1 METAHTAYRFAE
13 FTLDL
18 ARGALFR
25 SGEEVKLRPKV
36 FEVLKYLVEN
46 SGRLIGKEEIAKT
59 IWPESFV
66 TDDSLVQCTV
76 ELRRALGDPDQRM
89 IKTIPRRGYLFDVA
103 VQASNRS
110 AALPHGVHELS
121 TVQEGMVEIEKLS
134 SRRFDVPVPRT
145 SLVGRGKDVTEAV
158 RLLLDTDTKLLSV
171 TGTGGAGKTR
181 LALAIAKHVA
191 EHFSGGVQFVALAS
205 ILNPDLVGAAI
216 VKALNLQP
224 VANRTIPQVIC
235 DQMEAGG
242 GFLLILDNFEQVLP
256 AAQLV
261 SEILAHCP
269 FIKAMVTT
277 RESLQIYG
285 EQEFPVAPLIGNAA
299 MQLFQ
304 QRATAVRPNFAIS
317 SENETAIQ
325 AICER
330 LDGLPLAIEL
340 AAARTKI
347 LSPRTILERLQSR
360 LDLLTKGASDLP
372 ERQRTLRRTIDWSYD
387 LLNVAEQ
394 RLFWRFS
401 AFVGG
406 ATLEAAEAVC
416 DTRQDLGIGIF
427 EGLGSLLDKNLVQRV
442 DSPDAEP
449 RFSMLETI
457 REYALER
464 LASSGEEGETRRS
477 HAAYCLVIAE
487 EGNPEL
493 DSKERSEWL
502 ARCDVE
508 IDNCRNALDWLT
520 QNNQVEWALRLSIA
534 LFRFWDM
541 RDMFV
546 EGRTRL
552 ETLLRLVQIGYL
564 KERGRICTFLGAL
577 GTSQGDYAAA
587 DTFLRQSLTFYR
599 ELNDHW
605 GIAASWN
612 ALAVN
617 TRDRGDFE
625 EAEHYFEQSLE
636 YWRRLPDRLSTARC
650 LHNLANAA
658 KMRGDYGRAA
668 NALAEAAF
676 IFEQVGDASGAAWS
690 INQSGDLELEQGR
703 VESAQNLYQ
712 NALEAFRKTGD
723 RWGCA
728 RSLTDLGW
736 IYTMQGEISAAHT
749 AYREAL
755 KQFADLGHRRGIARV
770 LEGASCLA
778 AASGDVFKALT
789 LAAAADHL
797 RSQIGAPLHGAERAK
812 LDKGLSVACEILNSS
827 GGKDAWQKGLDM
839 HLEGAILLALER
851 SSLSS

>member
-1 METAHTAYRFAE
+1 METRYTAYRFGE

-25 SGEEVKLRPKV
+25 SGDEVKLRPKA
-36 FEVLKYLVEN
+36 FEVLQYLVEN
-46 SGRLIGKEEIAKT
+46 SGRLISKEEMTKA

-76 ELRRALGDPDQRM
+76 ELRRALGDPDQQI
-89 IKTIPRRGYLFDVA
+89 IKTIPRRGYLFNAA
-103 VQASNRS
+103 VHPSNGLAVLPES
-110 AALPHGVHELS
+110 ARELS
-121 TVQEGMVEIEKLS
+121 TAQSGIVAVEKLS

-145 SLVGRGKDVTEAV
+145 PLVGREKDIAEAV
-158 RLLLDTDTKLLSV
+158 RLLLDPDIELLSF
-171 TGTGGAGKTR
+171 TGTAGSGKTR
-181 LALAIAKHVA
+181 LALAVAKHAA
-191 EHFSGGVQFVALAS
+191 EHFPGGVQFVALAS
-205 ILNPDLVGAAI
+205 ITNPDLVGAAI

-224 VANRTIPQVIC
+224 VANRTIPQVIS
-235 DQMEAGG
+235 DQMEAAGP
-242 GFLLILDNFEQVLP
+242 FLLILDNFEQILA

-269 FIKAMVTT
+269 FIKAVVTT

-285 EQEFPVAPLIGNAA
+285 EQEFPVAPLRGNAA

-304 QRATAVRPNFAIS
+304 QRATAVRPGFAVT
-317 SENETAIQ
+317 SENERAIQ
-325 AICER
+325 AICDR

-347 LSPRTILERLQSR
+347 LSPRAILERLQSR
-360 LDLLTKGASDLP
+360 LELLTKGASDLP

-387 LLNVAEQ
+387 LLNVSEQ

-401 AFVGG
+401 VFVGG
-406 ATLEAAEAVC
+406 ATLEATEAVC
-416 DTRQDLGIGIF
+416 NTAQDLEIGVF
-427 EGLGSLLDKNLVQRV
+427 EGLAALLDKNLVQRV
-442 DSPDAEP
+442 DSPDVEQ

-464 LASSGEEGETRRS
+464 LASSGEEPQTRRS

-508 IDNCRNALDWLT
+508 IDNCRSALDWLA
-520 QNNQVEWALRLSIA
+520 QNNQVEWALRLSMA

-546 EGRTRL
+546 EGRARL
-552 ETLLRLVQIGYL
+552 ESLLRLVQSGYL

-577 GTSQGDYAAA
+577 ATSQGEYTAA
-587 DTFLRQSLTFYR
+587 DAFLRQSLTFYR

-605 GIAASWN
+605 GIAASLN

-617 TRDRGDFE
+617 TRHLGYFE
-625 EAEHYFEQSLE
+625 LAEHYFEQSLE

-658 KMRGDYGRAA
+658 RMHGAYERAA
-668 NALAEAAF
+668 TALAEAAS
-676 IFEQVGDASGAAWS
+676 IFEQVGDANGAAWS

-703 VESAQNLYQ
+703 IEAAQSLYGK
-712 NALEAFRKTGD
+712 ALAAFRKTGD

-728 RSLTDLGW
+728 RSLADLGW
-736 IYTMQGEISAAHT
+736 IYSMQGEFATAHS

-755 KQFADLGHRRGIARV
+755 ELFAELRHRRGIARV
-770 LEGASCLA
+770 LEGTACLA
-778 AASGDVFKALT
+778 TASGDALRALT

-797 RSQIGAPLHGAERAK
+797 RSQIGAPLHQAERAK
-812 LDKGLSVACEILNSS
+812 LDEALTATREILNSS
-827 GGKDAWQKGLDM
+827 AGKEAWQKGLEM
-839 HLEGAILLALER
+839 PLQAAILLALER
-851 SSLSS
+851 SSLPS